1 MLPSPLFPNSPTSKP
16 CPSVPRPSVQFFFLN
31 WHCCHRRPSLCA
43 CVDLVNTTQIMRSS
57 NFVSRN
63 CSLLHYFN
71 YKILLYVY
79 ICIRVSQ
86 LTYQYVL
93 AFLQSSK
100 NLHIFFFFSCCFITC
115 DSSFPVFCSDKSSTW
130 FHFSAIIQCQ
140 LAHKTRRIVIKMFM
154 LHK

>member
-1 MLPSPLFPNSPTSKP
+1 MWIPTKSWTFSVNYMLPSPLFSNSPTSKP

-63 CSLLHYFN
+63 CSLPHYFN

-100 NLHIFFFFSCCFITC
+100 TYTFFSSLAAASLLVIHHFQCFVLINLQHGFIFLLLY
-115 DSSFPVFCSDKSSTW
+115 SVN
-130 FHFSAIIQCQ
+130 
-140 LAHKTRRIVIKMFM
+140 
-154 LHK
+154 